1 VPSLNQLTIL
11 GNLGGDPELRYTPD
25 GKAVTNLSV
34 AVTRAWPDQ
43 SKDTGWA
50 EETVWFR
57 VDCWDQ
63 LAERVAERAKK
74 GDAVLVT
81 GRVKP
86 VRTYSRQDGTTG
98 ASLEVRAQGVVI
110 LGRRE
115 KTGDEDLQFDRP
127 QSTLTDAQLE
137 QATGGGTVVREGEVP
152 VGLGSPARTTEAVDI
167 DDIPF

>member
-1 VPSLNQLTIL
+1 MPSLNQLTIL
-11 GNLGGDPELRYTPD
+11 GNLGGDPELRYTPE

-43 SKDTGWA
+43 TKDTGWA

-63 LAERVAERAKK
+63 LAERVAEKAHK
-74 GDAVLVT
+74 GDTVLVN

-86 VRTYSRQDGTTG
+86 VRTYSRQDGTVG
-98 ASLEVRAQGVVI
+98 ASLEVRALQVI
-110 LGRRE
+110 VLGRRE
-115 KTGDEDLQFDRP
+115 RQEGEEPFHRAASPVTDE
-127 QSTLTDAQLE
+127 QLVA
-137 QATGGGTVVREGEVP
+137 ATGGGTV
-152 VGLGSPARTTEAVDI
+152 STAPATTDTVDI